1 MTKKENVLFV
11 LNLMFSQWMDCPL
24 QHPGTHLFRKAVIP
38 LKLEHIHWP
47 SSLKRTTSTKV
58 CQSQTTV
65 STFHMI
71 LQRFQPRQPHNTQNL
86 IGLGANP

>member
-38 LKLEHIHWP
+38 LKLEHIPWP
-47 SSLKRTTSTKV
+47 SSLKGGPAPPFYF
-58 CQSQTTV
+58 CNLY
-65 STFHMI
+65 I
-71 LQRFQPRQPHNTQNL
+71 LALQY
-86 IGLGANP
+86 